1 MTGGDDGGA
10 TLIFDAIFD
19 SDTLQALRARVQAH
33 ASRVGLPDHRV
44 EDLVLAI
51 HELAA
56 NAVRHGA
63 GAGRLRIWDLAG
75 VLRCQVDDGPRASDD
90 QAAPGAAQRDDG
102 MRSLYRPGVP
112 SSWPTEP
119 GHGLWVVQ
127 QVADQLQVM
136 SGPRGTT
143 AAFTF
148 DPSPVPR

>member
-10 TLIFDAIFD
+10 TPIFDAIFD

-90 QAAPGAAQRDDG
+90 EAVAGATHRDDEVKSPHS
-102 MRSLYRPGVP
+102 RGVP
-112 SSWPTEP
+112 SSWSAAP

-127 QVADQLQVM
+127 QVADRLRVM

-143 AAFTF
+143 AVFIF
-148 DPSPVPR
+148 YPSPDMR